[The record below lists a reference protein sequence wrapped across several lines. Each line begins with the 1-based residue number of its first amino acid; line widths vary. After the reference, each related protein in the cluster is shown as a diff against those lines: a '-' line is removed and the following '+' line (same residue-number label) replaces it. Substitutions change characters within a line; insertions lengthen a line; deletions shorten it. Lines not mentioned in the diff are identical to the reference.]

1 MGIRTRPT
9 TRRLRGGTIMA
20 EHFQVTSERRHD
32 ATVLTPRG
40 DIDMSCSPHFRE
52 ALRQAQESRPKRLI
66 VNMEGVGY
74 MDSSGLATLVEAMK
88 LTRSGGTRLVLAG
101 LSDRVKA
108 IFEIARLERYFT
120 IAPNLD
126 DAATA

>member
-1 MGIRTRPT
+1 
-9 TRRLRGGTIMA
+9 MA
-20 EHFQVTSERRHD
+20 EHFQVLSEKRQE

-52 ALRQAQESRPKRLI
+52 ALKQAQESRPKKL
-66 VNMEGVGY
+66 VVDMTSVGY

-88 LTRSGGTRLVLAG
+88 VTRTGGTRLVLCG

-108 IFEIARLERYFT
+108 IFEIARLEKYFT
-120 IAPNLD
+120 ITPTL
-126 DAATA
+126 DAAIKV

>member
-1 MGIRTRPT
+1 
-9 TRRLRGGTIMA
+9 MA
-20 EHFQVTSERRHD
+20 EPFQVLSEKRQE

-52 ALRQAQESRPKRLI
+52 ALRAAQESRPKRL
-66 VNMEGVGY
+66 VVDMAGVGY

-88 LTRSGGTRLVLAG
+88 MTRSGGTRLVLSG

-120 IAPNLD
+120 ITPSVE
-126 DAATA
+126 AAISA

>member
-1 MGIRTRPT
+1 
-9 TRRLRGGTIMA
+9 MA
-20 EHFQVTSERRHD
+20 ESFQVLSEKRQE

-52 ALRQAQESRPKRLI
+52 ALRQAQESRPKRL
-66 VNMEGVGY
+66 VVDMSGVGY

-88 LTRSGGTRLVLAG
+88 LTRNGGTRLVLSG

-108 IFEIARLERYFT
+108 IFEIARLEKYFT
-120 IAPNLD
+120 ITPSV
-126 DAATA
+126 DAAVKV

>member
-1 MGIRTRPT
+1 
-9 TRRLRGGTIMA
+9 MA
-20 EHFQVTSERRHD
+20 ESFQVSSEKRAE

-52 ALRQAQESRPKRLI
+52 ALRQAQESRPTRL
-66 VNMEGVGY
+66 VVDMSGVGY

-88 LTRSGGTRLVLAG
+88 MTRSGGTKLVLSG

-108 IFEIARLERYFT
+108 IFEIARLEKYFT
-120 IAPNLD
+120 ITPSVDVGIKA
-126 DAATA
+126 